1 MILPR
6 ILIIDDQYARD
17 DDERSILKRNAGI
30 LEITPDTSDAK
41 LTQLTEDN
49 LKKDI
54 VAAAVFCSGQ
64 KIIETEI
71 ENRYDLIKEAVAR
84 GWGSGSKYKWN
95 LILLDVQF
103 DSGLI
108 KNGMPIGHVADAKFG
123 ETVRDRLNHDFR
135 DLPLVMISNKNEKEI
150 ESGKTHYLSKEG
162 LVKWELR
169 KCLLT
174 HGKEL
179 STAQLR
185 CLLNLDEQIIADSE
199 LTVSVFREA
208 FIHAK
213 SNASVLLLGESGV
226 GKEVLAR
233 YIHKCSD
240 RKDKTFV
247 AVNVAAIPKDLLESD
262 FFGHEKGAFTGAHA
276 KKIGKFELADE
287 GTLFLDE
294 IGEMPIDLQTK
305 VLRVIQ
311 EREFERVGGT
321 KVISTNVRL
330 VAATNKDLESE
341 AEKGN
346 FREDLYY
353 RLNVVSL
360 YIPPL
365 RERVEDIIPLAEVFL
380 KKFLLEYGKTGI
392 TFSPDAK
399 NILKKH
405 LFPGNVRELENLV
418 HKLVSMTG
426 LNRVIHVKNV
436 ASALKKP
443 LSTPPK
449 PPVPLPKPDQETRT
463 QTIKAPEPPKTSFK
477 PPSAVP
483 VAPSAEVKE
492 TQGTERPITLQNLVD
507 ILNTLPIDKDDPAL
521 KGAKPRLEEALQN
534 LMKHLLGA
542 ALAGCKGRSTGPYTL
557 KDAVVLIED
566 DPSITTSDPKRIV
579 NKILGRIG
587 KEDITESDLEE
598 VVAQWK
604 ASLK

>member
-17 DDERSILKRNAGI
+17 DFERGNLVDNAGL
-30 LEITPDTSDAK
+30 LEISSDTTDVQLAK
-41 LTQLTEDN
+41 LTTKN
-49 LKKDI
+49 LKKDM

-64 KIIETEI
+64 KITANNV
-71 ENRYDLIKEAVAR
+71 ENRYDIIKEAVVE
-84 GWGSGSKYKWN
+84 GWGSGSEYKWN

-103 DSGLI
+103 DSGRI
-108 KNGMPIGHVADAKFG
+108 ENGKPIGQTDDAKFG

-135 DLPLVMISNKNEKEI
+135 DLPLVMF
-150 ESGKTHYLSKEG
+150 SGKGEKDIENSKTPYLSKE
-162 LVKWELR
+162 ELKKR
-169 KCLLT
+169 ELKECLLN
-174 HGKEL
+174 HGQL
-179 STAQLR
+179 SPGQLR
-185 CLLNLDEQIIADSE
+185 CLLNLDEQIIANSE

-226 GKEVLAR
+226 GKEVLAN

-247 AVNVAAIPKDLLESD
+247 AVNVAAISKNLLESE
-262 FFGHEKGAFTGAHA
+262 FFGHEKGAFTDAHA
-276 KKIGKFELADE
+276 KKIGKFELADK

-321 KVISTNVRL
+321 KVIPTNIRL

-341 AEKGN
+341 VEKGN

-380 KKFLLEYGKTGI
+380 KKFLIQYGRNGI

-399 NILKKH
+399 NTLKKYP
-405 LFPGNVRELENLV
+405 FPGNVRELENLV
-418 HKLVSMTG
+418 HKLVSLTG
-426 LNRVIHVKNV
+426 RNRVISVNNV

-449 PPVPLPKPDQETRT
+449 PPVPLPKPDLETRT
-463 QTIKAPEPPKTSFK
+463 QTIKAPEPPKTSLK
-477 PPSAVP
+477 PPSAVS
-483 VAPSAEVKE
+483 VEAPSVEVKE
-492 TQGTERPITLQNLVD
+492 SKSTITLQNLAD

-521 KGAKPRLEEALQN
+521 KGAKPRLEEAFQN

-542 ALAGCKGRSTGPYTL
+542 ALAGCKGLSTGPYPR
-557 KDAVVLIED
+557 KQAVLLIED
-566 DPSITTSDPKRIV
+566 DPSITTSDPQRII
-579 NKILGRIG
+579 NKILGRTG
-587 KEDITESDLEE
+587 KEEITESDLEE
-598 VVAQWK
+598 LVNQWK
-604 ASLK
+604 ASLKSH

>member
-1 MILPR
+1 MIMPR

-17 DDERSILKRNAGI
+17 ADERSILKRKAG
-30 LEITPDTSDAK
+30 LVEITLDTSDAK

-54 VAAAVFCSGQ
+54 VAATVFCSGQ
-64 KIIETEI
+64 QITETEI

-84 GWGSGSKYKWN
+84 GWGSGNKYKWN

-103 DSGLI
+103 DSGRI
-108 KNGMPIGHVADAKFG
+108 KNGMPIGHVDDAKFG

-162 LVKWELR
+162 LDRWELR

-179 STAQLR
+179 SQDQLR
-185 CLLNLDEQIIADSE
+185 CLLNLDEQIIADSK

-213 SNASVLLLGESGV
+213 SSASVLLLGESGV
-226 GKEVLAR
+226 GKEVLAK
-233 YIHKCSD
+233 YIHKCSG
-240 RKDKTFV
+240 RKDKLV
-247 AVNVAAIPKDLLESD
+247 PVNVAAIPKDLLESE

-276 KKIGKFELADE
+276 RQIGKFERAD
-287 GTLFLDE
+287 GSTLFLDE

-311 EREFERVGGT
+311 EKEFERVGGSN
-321 KVISTNVRL
+321 VISTNVRL
-330 VAATNKDLESE
+330 VTATNKDLESE
-341 AEKGN
+341 VRKGN

-380 KKFLLEYGKTGI
+380 NQFLLEYKKKGI

-399 NILKKH
+399 NSLKKYP
-405 LFPGNVRELENLV
+405 FPGNVRELENLV
-418 HKLVSMTG
+418 HKIVSRTG
-426 LNRVIHVKNV
+426 HNRVISVKDV
-436 ASALKKP
+436 ASALKQP
-443 LSTPPK
+443 LSALPK
-449 PPVPLPKPDQETRT
+449 PPVPLPKPEQESRT
-463 QTIKAPEPPKTSFK
+463 QTTLAPEPSKTSLK
-477 PPSAVP
+477 TISAVP
-483 VAPSAEVKE
+483 VQAPSAEVKE
-492 TQGTERPITLQNLVD
+492 RKSTGERPITLQSLAD

-521 KGAKPRLEEALQN
+521 KGAKPRLEEAFQN
-534 LMKHLLGA
+534 F
-542 ALAGCKGRSTGPYTL
+542 
-557 KDAVVLIED
+557 
-566 DPSITTSDPKRIV
+566 
-579 NKILGRIG
+579 
-587 KEDITESDLEE
+587 
-598 VVAQWK
+598 
-604 ASLK
+604 